1 MSNVKSKIKAVL
13 ATTAYGP
20 VRSISRDDYD
30 AQLHILQVE
39 LVKLQRHVIRQG
51 EQVLIVLEG
60 RDGAGKDGSIKR
72 IMEYLSPR
80 DTRVVALGAPSAL
93 ESNEWYFQRYVA
105 QLPRCG
111 EMVLFNRSW
120 YNRAGVEKVMKFCT
134 KTEYKV
140 FMRTVPGFEQMLVQS
155 GVLLL
160 KFYLDI
166 DRAEQISRLAQRSID
181 PLKQWKQSPVDAVA
195 VKHWRAYSDARNV
208 MLLKTSTPS
217 APWFIVRGI
226 DKMQARLNLIR
237 CILSKLHYVGAKANL
252 PLPDPLVAFPFTP
265 ECIATGGLYP

>member
-1 MSNVKSKIKAVL
+1 MSKSKSKSKAVWV
-13 ATTAYGP
+13 ATAYGAAS
-20 VRSISRDDYD
+20 SISREDYD
-30 AQLHILQVE
+30 AHLHILQVE

-51 EQVLIVLEG
+51 QQILIVLEG

-80 DTRVVALGAPSAL
+80 DTRVVALGAPSAQ
-93 ESNEWYFQRYVA
+93 ERSEWYFQRYVA

-134 KTEYKV
+134 KTEYNV

-166 DRAEQISRLAQRSID
+166 DRAEQINRLAQRSAD

-195 VKHWRAYSDARNV
+195 VKHWRAYSDARNA
-208 MLLKTSTPS
+208 MLIKTSTPS
-217 APWFIVRGI
+217 APWMVVRAN

-237 CILSKLHYVGAKANL
+237 CILSQLHYAGAKAGL
-252 PLPDPLVAFPFTP
+252 PLPDPLVVFPFTP
-265 ECIATGGLYP
+265 ECVATGGLYP